1 MDEDDLEASY
11 SAADNEDN
19 DIDEAVFPSSD
30 EEMKQQQYKENEII
44 LIIFSNLYFPQGK
57 KYSAT

>member
-30 EEMKQQQYKENEII
+30 EEMNQQRYEAKRNHLNTI
-44 LIIFSNLYFPQGK
+44 P
-57 KYSAT
+57 